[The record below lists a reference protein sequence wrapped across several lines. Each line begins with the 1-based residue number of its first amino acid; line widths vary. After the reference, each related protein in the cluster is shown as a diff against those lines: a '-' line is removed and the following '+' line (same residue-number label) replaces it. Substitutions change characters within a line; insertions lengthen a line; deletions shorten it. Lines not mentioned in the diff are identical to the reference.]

1 MATSISERRRAE
13 RLPAAGRVEISF
25 EDPTLA
31 TVDAELLETSATGFR
46 IAHDSKELISGLN
59 VFLHREKVTRRAR
72 VVWTHLLNGRRV
84 SGCVAL

>member
-13 RLPAAGRVEISF
+13 RLPASGRVEISF
-25 EDPTLA
+25 EDPTLV

-59 VFLHREKVTRRAR
+59 VVLHRESVTSRAR
-72 VVWTHLLNGRRV
+72 VIWTHLLNGRRV